1 LNQNPLISII
11 VPSYNHGHLI
21 HRALNSIL
29 AQTYLYWEVII
40 VDNHSSD
47 KTEEIVSNFS
57 EKRFRFYKINNNG
70 VIAASRNFGIKKAL
84 GEWIAFLD
92 SDDWWEPEKLDK
104 AINYASKRKADL
116 VFHNLKIVRKNFLP
130 FGRSIGFYDYSKS
143 AFNNLLY
150 AGNSIPNSSVV
161 IKKSTLQAV
170 NLISEDKSK
179 ISWEDYDCWLKVS
192 KLTNNFAY
200 LDENLGFYWLGGGNI
215 SNPYRTL
222 KNLESIYLEYISAFL
237 MPPPFWFSYS
247 LASALMQCGYY
258 KDSFNILRKTT
269 LKNIPPLNR
278 LKYCIRYAQSLILKQ
293 TSNATYENMKTF
305 ICFNPKEKHDD
316 E

>member
-1 LNQNPLISII
+1 MNQNPLISII

-47 KTEEIVSNFS
+47 DTEKIVSNFS

-70 VIAASRNFGIKKAL
+70 VIAASRNLGIKKAL

-92 SDDWWEPEKLDK
+92 SDDWWEPEKLDNT
-104 AINYASKRKADL
+104 INYALKRNADL
-116 VFHNLKIVRKNFLP
+116 VFHNLKIVRKNYLS
-130 FGRSIGFYDYSKS
+130 FGRSIGFYDHSKS
-143 AFNNLLY
+143 AFDNLLY

-161 IKKSTLQAV
+161 IKKSILQAA
-170 NLISEDKSK
+170 NLISEDKLK

-222 KNLESIYLEYISAFL
+222 KNLESIYLEYISTL
-237 MPPPFWFSYS
+237 LIPPFWFSYS
-247 LASALMQCGYY
+247 FASALMQCGYY
-258 KDSFNILRKTT
+258 KDSFSILRNTT
-269 LKNIPPLNR
+269 LKKISALNR
-278 LKYCIRYAQSLILKQ
+278 LKYCIRYAQSLILKHK
-293 TSNATYENMKTF
+293 SNTTYKNMKIF
-305 ICFNPKEKHDD
+305 FYYNLREKNYD